1 MANDKEAQVSKKS
14 GMKKLVQHHK
24 AYEYSVGRGANKRT
38 VKVPAH
44 DEVVWVKRAKGA
56 K

>member
-1 MANDKEAQVSKKS
+1 MAKEKVAKVSKKS

-24 AYEYSVGRGANKRT
+24 AYEYTVGRGKSKRV

-44 DEVVWVKRAKGA
+44 DEVVWVKRAEGA
-56 K
+56 T